1 MLHSPERLEITGGAF
16 NVETAGI
23 LECDVL
29 LSLNR
34 PATFEIRL
42 SVDPSV
48 ENLSDHPSGE
58 TIASLPVPG
67 APISARWGRT
77 LAFEGIVERL
87 CVEDRAGEDPAVVLR
102 ACSAYQLLRSRS
114 TDAVYHNVLLSE
126 LAWRVALDLGLKPCV
141 QCPDILLS
149 EVRVEGDALVV
160 LRELTERYGLALAV
174 ESQRLHVRES
184 LAGLGRAHVMTPA
197 DALIAFDVE
206 RSLGGAGG
214 SFGGGPSTGVRRRA
228 RVVVSGMGRMRPID
242 TLEVCGFGRFR
253 DGWYRVES
261 CLLSLE
267 ADGWRT
273 ELELEGER

>member
-1 MLHSPERLEITGGAF
+1 MLHSPERLEITGGDF

-102 ACSAYQLLRSRS
+102 ACSA
-114 TDAVYHNVLLSE
+114 
-126 LAWRVALDLGLKPCV
+126 
-141 QCPDILLS
+141 
-149 EVRVEGDALVV
+149 
-160 LRELTERYGLALAV
+160 
-174 ESQRLHVRES
+174 
-184 LAGLGRAHVMTPA
+184 
-197 DALIAFDVE
+197 
-206 RSLGGAGG
+206 
-214 SFGGGPSTGVRRRA
+214 
-228 RVVVSGMGRMRPID
+228 
-242 TLEVCGFGRFR
+242 
-253 DGWYRVES
+253 
-261 CLLSLE
+261 
-267 ADGWRT
+267 
-273 ELELEGER
+273 